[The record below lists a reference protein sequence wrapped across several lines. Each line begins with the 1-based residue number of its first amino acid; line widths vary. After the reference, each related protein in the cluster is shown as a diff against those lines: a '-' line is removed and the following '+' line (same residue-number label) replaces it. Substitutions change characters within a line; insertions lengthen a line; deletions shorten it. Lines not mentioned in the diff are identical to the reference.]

1 VSRAG
6 TRRFRPLAVALPIF
20 LLIAAACG
28 DGTGP
33 VPADASFT
41 YEVTGDIVRH
51 VEGDEAHFATVTD
64 PDLGQVW
71 ELELAAGTNN
81 ELGSVVFLF
90 RAGRPGPGMYSLSG
104 ADVPP
109 LIPPRGIGVFFAL
122 EPAVPSDAFLGSA
135 VSGTATIEA
144 GEPGTVSGSFQL
156 AADGNLFRPGEFAV
170 PGELTMTGTFTTT
183 PSL

>member
-1 VSRAG
+1 MSRAWIG
-6 TRRFRPLAVALPIF
+6 RIRPLAGALPIV
-20 LLIAAACG
+20 LLAASACG

-41 YEVTGDIVRH
+41 YDVTGDIVRH
-51 VEGDEAHFATVTD
+51 VDGDQAHFATVSD

-81 ELGSVVFLF
+81 ESGSVVFLF

-104 ADVPP
+104 AELPP
-109 LIPPRGIGVFFAL
+109 QIPLGGIGVFFAL
-122 EPAVPSDAFLGSA
+122 ETEVSSDAFLGSA
-135 VSGTATIEA
+135 VSGTVTIEA

-170 PGELTMTGTFTTT
+170 PGELTMTGTFTAT
-183 PSL
+183 PSP